1 MSMNYNVD
9 KYTILELLAILEI
22 DMNDLNDQLI
32 FDSTNKYISRF
43 KEEGNSN
50 LVRFFQDMQ
59 TKLLQYN
66 DSQKQE
72 MEDEDEE
79 DEDDPYED
87 KYAPDDNTPE
97 LWMKYQALPQKNQ
110 VQKNKNTD
118 RINKV
123 SVYDNQH
130 LPMNREQLG
139 VTNNYQVPVAQDTL
153 NPNLK
158 NVTSRLINLDSQ
170 FRQASGGSA
179 SFSTDYTLDLSDPL
193 TNVLNMRLY
202 SVQIPFSWYVIDYQY
217 GNTCFWLTN
226 KKKDYQ
232 IQVEPGNYAS
242 DTIVAELNKQ
252 FQASGFTGPF
262 NSTSPASFNPTN
274 GKITINV
281 DGYMDPCGNVIKTID
296 ESTSFDETE
305 DAYFTFFDFSGKLN
319 CLGGGNGCTAQ
330 NITFNST
337 LGWVLGYRFPIVP
350 AYSVSG
356 NRADSVLDLNGP
368 KYFILIIDDYNQN
381 HINNGLVSI
390 TELSNKLA
398 LPKYYDYSQPKICVE
413 NTSEGLSVNTLA
425 SLANLSQQEANALG
439 INLENVSN
447 ALQDKID
454 IGYGKRPVVLPTAP
468 RTLTNAQIYTIN
480 EIIKNRERNTTYRGR
495 APTNSDTFA
504 LIPIKRNGLKTGDM
518 YVEFGGSMQDNK
530 RIYFGPVNIERMR
543 VRLLDDKGYL
553 VDLHGCDWCVTL
565 ISENLY
571 QY

>member
-9 KYTILELLAILEI
+9 KYTILELLTILEI
-22 DMNDLNDQLI
+22 NVNDLTEQLV
-32 FDSTNKYISRF
+32 FDTTNKYISRF

-59 TKLLQYN
+59 TKLLQYI
-66 DSQKQE
+66 DSQKKDTE
-72 MEDEDEE
+72 NDEYDEDEY
-79 DEDDPYED
+79 DD
-87 KYAPDDNTPE
+87 KYIPNDNTPD
-97 LWMKYQALPQKNQ
+97 LWMKYQALPQNNNP

-139 VTNNYQVPVAQDTL
+139 VANNFQVPVAQDTL
-153 NPNLK
+153 NPNLE
-158 NVTSRLINLDSQ
+158 NITSRFINLDSQ
-170 FRQASGGSA
+170 FRQATGGSNA
-179 SFSTDYTLDLSDPL
+179 LSTDYTLDLSDPL

-202 SVQIPFSWYVIDYQY
+202 SIQIPFSWYVIDYQY
-217 GNTCFWLTN
+217 GNTCFWVTN
-226 KKKDYQ
+226 KGRDYK
-232 IQVEPGNYAS
+232 IQVDPGNYAS
-242 DTIVAELNKQ
+242 ETMVVELNRQ
-252 FQASGFTGPF
+252 FQNAGFSGPF
-262 NSTSPASFNPTN
+262 SSSSPVSFNITN
-274 GKITINV
+274 GKITINLSGYTDP
-281 DGYMDPCGNVIKTID
+281 DGNIIIGVVEGTI
-296 ESTSFDETE
+296 FDENK

-319 CLGGGNGCTAQ
+319 CLGGGNGCSAQ

-337 LGWVLGYRFPIVP
+337 LGWILGYRFPIVP
-350 AYSVSG
+350 VYSELG
-356 NRADSVLDLNGP
+356 NKADSVLDLNGP

-398 LPKYYDYSQPKICVE
+398 LPNYYDYSQPKICVQ
-413 NTSEGLSVNTLA
+413 NASEGLSVNTLA
-425 SLANLSQQEANALG
+425 SLANLSQQDANALG
-439 INLENVSN
+439 INSQNVSN

-504 LIPIKRNGLKTGDM
+504 LIPIKRNGLRTGDM

-543 VRLLDDKGYL
+543 IKLVDDKGYL